1 VLKLIFALLIAVAA
15 AHVVHGAEICE
26 AKIENGNVSIARLVP
41 QTQVVE
47 KTVTRYVEEGGKK
60 IPVTDLVTT
69 TETEMIP
76 MTIDRPL
83 AAYRVSDINGREV
96 SSEDLQKSLRAK
108 TLVVFLVEELP
119 PAKRKVFRPETLFF
133 QPEENIFGD

>member
-1 VLKLIFALLIAVAA
+1 MFKLISAFLIAIAT
-15 AHVVHGAEICE
+15 AHVLHAVEICE
-26 AKIENGNVSIARLVP
+26 AQIENGNVSIARVVP
-41 QTQVVE
+41 
-47 KTVTRYVEEGGKK
+47 EERT
-60 IPVTDLVTT
+60 VTDLVTRYIEEGGKRVPVAEEVTT
-69 TETEMIP
+69 TETKMIP
-76 MTIDRPL
+76 MTIDKPL